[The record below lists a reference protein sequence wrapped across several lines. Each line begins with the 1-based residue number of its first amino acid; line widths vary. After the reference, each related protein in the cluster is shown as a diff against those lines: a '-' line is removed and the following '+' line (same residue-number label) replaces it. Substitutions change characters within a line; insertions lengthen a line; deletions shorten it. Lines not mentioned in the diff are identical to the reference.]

1 MSPIRTAL
9 LGALIVALG
18 PISLALYTPAM
29 PTLVEAFGTDPATV
43 KLTITLYFLGFA
55 FAQIVCGP
63 LSDAYGR
70 KPVALAFFTI
80 YLVGSVLAVFA
91 PTITWLLVARALQ
104 GIGAAAGVATSR
116 AVVRDQFTGQASARI
131 MNMIGLI
138 FAIGPAISPSIGAL
152 LLRTLGWHAIF
163 VSMVVYGLVV
173 VAATVFAISETNPNI
188 NPAAA
193 RPGNILRSYAALARD
208 RTFMRFSLIMSCAFG
223 GLYTLPALLPFVLIG
238 MVGLTPTQYGL
249 ATLIQ
254 TASYAFGNLVTMQ
267 LLRRYDAVR
276 LVPWGIAIFAAAAMI
291 MAIILRIFPPSLFT
305 IIGPTALWGF
315 GSAWIVPGATTA
327 ALANAGGRAGVASAF
342 MGFLQIG
349 GGLAGTL
356 IAAVM
361 FADAFQALMNVM
373 PFLAIIGGVGYALL
387 AGRVLARARG
397 NPERRNV
404 KITADTKGVAGAG
417 REEME
422 DLLHRPPGKAAAR
435 PPRPNSQQSRSR

>member
-1 MSPIRTAL
+1 MSPMRTAL

-29 PTLVEAFGTDPATV
+29 PTLVEAFATDPATI
-43 KLTITLYFLGFA
+43 KLTITLYFCGFA

-70 KPVALAFFTI
+70 KPVALSFFSI
-80 YLVGSVLAVFA
+80 YLSGSLLAVFA
-91 PTITWLLVARALQ
+91 PSVTWLLVARALQ

-131 MNMIGLI
+131 MNLIGLI
-138 FAIGPAISPSIGAL
+138 FAIGPAVSPSLGAL

-163 VSMVVYGLVV
+163 ALMVVYGLVV
-173 VAATVFAISETNPNI
+173 VGVTIFAISETNPNI

-193 RPGNILRSYAALARD
+193 HPKNILRSYAALAGD
-208 RTFMRFSLIMSCAFG
+208 REFMRFSLILSCAFG

-254 TASYAFGNLVTMQ
+254 TAAYASGNVVTMQ
-267 LLRRYDAVR
+267 LLRRYEAVR
-276 LVPWGIAIFAAAAMI
+276 LVPWGIAIFVAAAMI
-291 MAIILRIFPPSLFT
+291 LAVVLRLLPPSLAT
-305 IIGPTALWGF
+305 IIGPTALWAF

-327 ALANAGGRAGVASAF
+327 ALANAGSRAGAASAF

-349 GGLAGTL
+349 GGLAGSLVAATL
-356 IAAVM
+356 
-361 FADAFQALMNVM
+361 FADAYQALRSVL
-373 PFLAIIGGVGYALL
+373 PLLAITGAAGYALL
-387 AGRVLARARG
+387 GGGIPRRRRGPDPRDIELAVDPSGVVGGGGEEIENLTRPARG
-397 NPERRNV
+397 
-404 KITADTKGVAGAG
+404 KD
-417 REEME
+417 
-422 DLLHRPPGKAAAR
+422 
-435 PPRPNSQQSRSR
+435 SRG

>member
-1 MSPIRTAL
+1 MSPMRTAL

-29 PTLVEAFGTDPATV
+29 PTLVEAFATDPATV

-55 FAQIVCGP
+55 FAQLVCGP

-70 KPVALAFFTI
+70 KPVALSFFSI
-80 YLVGSVLAVFA
+80 YLVGSVVAVFA

-104 GIGAAAGVATSR
+104 GIGAAAGVATAR
-116 AVVRDQFTGQASARI
+116 AVVRDQYTGQASARI
-131 MNMIGLI
+131 MNLIGLI
-138 FAIGPAISPSIGAL
+138 FAIGPAVSPSIGAL

-163 VSMVVYGLVV
+163 VSMVLYGLVV
-173 VAATVFAISETNPNI
+173 VAVTIFAISETNPNI

-193 RPGNILRSYAALARD
+193 RPRNILRSYAALARD
-208 RTFMRFSLIMSCAFG
+208 RTFMRFSLILSCAFG
-223 GLYTLPALLPFVLIG
+223 ALYTLPALLPFVLIG

-254 TASYAFGNLVTMQ
+254 TASYACGNLATMQ

-276 LVPWGIAIFAAAAMI
+276 LIPFGIAIFCVAALVLAVG
-291 MAIILRIFPPSLFT
+291 LRLFPPSLTT
-305 IIGPTALWGF
+305 IIGPTALWAF

-327 ALANAGGRAGVASAF
+327 ALANAGDRAGAASAF

-356 IAAVM
+356 LAALL
-361 FADAFQALMNVM
+361 FADAFQALMNVL
-373 PFLAIIGGVGYALL
+373 PVLAAAGVAGYALL
-387 AGRVLARARG
+387 GRDVQRG
-397 NPERRNV
+397 PD
-404 KITADTKGVAGAG
+404 KLDTRDVEVAIDPTGVVGAG
-417 REEME
+417 GEEIE
-422 DLLHRPPGKAAAR
+422 NLTH
-435 PPRPNSQQSRSR
+435 PPRTSSTRR

>member
-1 MSPIRTAL
+1 MSPMRTAI

-43 KLTITLYFLGFA
+43 KLTITLYFFGFA

-70 KPVALAFFTI
+70 KPVALSFFSI
-80 YLVGSVLAVFA
+80 YLIGSVVAVFA
-91 PTITWLLVARALQ
+91 PTITWLLVARGLQ

-131 MNMIGLI
+131 MNLIGLI
-138 FAIGPAISPSIGAL
+138 FAIGPAISPSVGAL

-163 VSMVVYGLVV
+163 ASMVVYGLVV
-173 VAATVFAISETNPNI
+173 VMVTIFAISETNPNI

-193 RPGNILRSYAALARD
+193 HPRNILRSYAALARD

-223 GLYTLPALLPFVLIG
+223 ALYTLPALLPFVLIG

-254 TASYAFGNLVTMQ
+254 TASYACGNLVTMQ

-276 LVPWGIAIFAAAAMI
+276 LVPFGIAIFCFAALI
-291 MAIILRIFPPSLFT
+291 MAVGLRFFPPSLAT
-305 IIGPTALWGF
+305 VIGPAALWAF

-327 ALANAGGRAGVASAF
+327 ALANAGDRAGAASAF

-349 GGLAGTL
+349 GGLAGSL
-356 IAAVM
+356 VAAVI
-361 FADAFQALMNVM
+361 FADAFQALINVL
-373 PFLAIIGGVGYALL
+373 PALAIAGAAGYALL
-387 AGRVLARARG
+387 SGGRPGWRREPDTREIEIAVDPSGIVGAAG
-397 NPERRNV
+397 
-404 KITADTKGVAGAG
+404 
-417 REEME
+417 EEIE
-422 DLLHRPPGKAAAR
+422 DLLYPPTKR
-435 PPRPNSQQSRSR
+435 W

>member
-1 MSPIRTAL
+1 MSPMRTAL

-29 PTLVEAFGTDPATV
+29 PTLVEAFATDPATI

-55 FAQIVCGP
+55 FAQLVCGP

-70 KPVALAFFTI
+70 KPVALAFFSI
-80 YLVGSVLAVFA
+80 YLVGSVVAVFA
-91 PTITWLLVARALQ
+91 PTIMWLLVARALQ

-116 AVVRDQFTGQASARI
+116 AVVRDQYTGQASARI
-131 MNMIGLI
+131 MNLIGLI
-138 FAIGPAISPSIGAL
+138 FAIGPAVSPSVGAL

-163 VSMVVYGLVV
+163 TSMVLYGLVV
-173 VAATVFAISETNPNI
+173 VMVTIFAISETNPSI

-193 RPGNILRSYAALARD
+193 RPKNILQSYTALARD
-208 RTFMRFSLIMSCAFG
+208 RSFLRFSLIMSCAFG

-254 TASYAFGNLVTMQ
+254 TASYATGNLVTMQ
-267 LLRRYDAVR
+267 LLRRYEAVR
-276 LVPWGIAIFAAAAMI
+276 LVPFG
-291 MAIILRIFPPSLFT
+291 MAIIVVAAIIMAVGLRLFPPSLLT

-315 GSAWIVPGATTA
+315 GSAWIVPGATTG
-327 ALANAGGRAGVASAF
+327 ALANAGGRAGSASAF

-356 IAAVM
+356 IAAVL
-361 FADAFQALMNVM
+361 FAEAFQALINVM
-373 PFLAIIGGVGYALL
+373 PVLAIAGAASYALL
-387 AGRVLARARG
+387 GGGIQRQRGRLDPRDIETAVDPSGVVGAAG
-397 NPERRNV
+397 
-404 KITADTKGVAGAG
+404 
-417 REEME
+417 EEIE
-422 DLLHRPPGKAAAR
+422 DLFHRTRSKPG
-435 PPRPNSQQSRSR
+435 PR

>member
-1 MSPIRTAL
+1 MRTAL

-29 PTLVEAFGTDPATV
+29 PTLVEAFATDPATV

-55 FAQIVCGP
+55 FAQLVCGP

-70 KPVALAFFTI
+70 KPVALSFFSI
-80 YLVGSVLAVFA
+80 YLVGSVVAVFA

-104 GIGAAAGVATSR
+104 GIGAAAGVATAR
-116 AVVRDQFTGQASARI
+116 AVVRDQYTGQASARI
-131 MNMIGLI
+131 MNLIGLI
-138 FAIGPAISPSIGAL
+138 FAIGPAVSPSIGAL

-163 VSMVVYGLVV
+163 VSMVLYGLVV
-173 VAATVFAISETNPNI
+173 VAVTIFAISETNPNI

-193 RPGNILRSYAALARD
+193 RPRNILRSYAALARD
-208 RTFMRFSLIMSCAFG
+208 RTFMRFSLILSCAFG
-223 GLYTLPALLPFVLIG
+223 ALYTLPALLPFVLIG

-254 TASYAFGNLVTMQ
+254 TASYACGNLATMQ

-276 LVPWGIAIFAAAAMI
+276 LIPFGIAIFCVAALVLAVG
-291 MAIILRIFPPSLFT
+291 LRLFPPSLMT
-305 IIGPTALWGF
+305 IIGPTALWAF

-327 ALANAGGRAGVASAF
+327 ALANAGDRAGAASAF

-356 IAAVM
+356 LAALL
-361 FADAFQALMNVM
+361 FADAFQALMNVL
-373 PFLAIIGGVGYALL
+373 PLLAAAGVAGYALL
-387 AGRVLARARG
+387 GRDVQRGPDKLDARDVEVAID
-397 NPERRNV
+397 P
-404 KITADTKGVAGAG
+404 TGVVGAG
-417 REEME
+417 GEEIE
-422 DLLHRPPGKAAAR
+422 NLTH
-435 PPRPNSQQSRSR
+435 PPRTSSTRR

>member
-1 MSPIRTAL
+1 MSPTRTAL

-29 PTLVEAFGTDPATV
+29 PTLVEAFATDPATV
-43 KLTITLYFLGFA
+43 KLTITLYFVGFA

-70 KPVALAFFTI
+70 KPVALAFFSI
-80 YLVGSVLAVFA
+80 YLAGSVIAVFA
-91 PTITWLLVARALQ
+91 PTITWLLAARALQ

-131 MNMIGLI
+131 MNLIGLI
-138 FAIGPAISPSIGAL
+138 FAIGPAISPSLGAL
-152 LLRTLGWHAIF
+152 LLRTLGWHSIF
-163 VSMVVYGLVV
+163 ALMVVYGLVV
-173 VAATVFAISETNPNI
+173 VIVTIFAISETNPSI

-208 RTFMRFSLIMSCAFG
+208 RTFMRFSLILSCAFG

-254 TASYAFGNLVTMQ
+254 TGAYASGNLVTMQ

-276 LVPWGIAIFAAAAMI
+276 LVPFGIAIFVAAAMI
-291 MAIILRIFPPSLFT
+291 LAVILRLLPPSLAT
-305 IIGPTALWGF
+305 IIGPTALWAF

-327 ALANAGGRAGVASAF
+327 ALANAGGRAGAASAF

-349 GGLAGTL
+349 GGLAGSL
-356 IAAVM
+356 IAALL
-361 FADAFQALMNVM
+361 FGDAFQALINVL
-373 PFLAIIGGVGYALL
+373 PFLA
-387 AGRVLARARG
+387 
-397 NPERRNV
+397 
-404 KITADTKGVAGAG
+404 VAGAVG
-417 REEME
+417 YVLLGGGLQRRRRKLDPRDVELAVDPTGVVGAGGEEIE
-422 DLLHRPPGKAAAR
+422 NLTHRPQQKA
-435 PPRPNSQQSRSR
+435 SRG

>member
-1 MSPIRTAL
+1 MRTAL

-29 PTLVEAFGTDPATV
+29 PTLVEAFATDPATV

-55 FAQIVCGP
+55 FAQLVCGP

-70 KPVALAFFTI
+70 KPVALSFFSI
-80 YLVGSVLAVFA
+80 YLVGSVVAVFA

-104 GIGAAAGVATSR
+104 GIGAAAGVATAR
-116 AVVRDQFTGQASARI
+116 AVVRDQYTGQASARI
-131 MNMIGLI
+131 MNLIGLI
-138 FAIGPAISPSIGAL
+138 FAIGPAVSPSIGAL

-163 VSMVVYGLVV
+163 VSMVLYGLVV
-173 VAATVFAISETNPNI
+173 VAVTIFAISETNPNI

-193 RPGNILRSYAALARD
+193 RPRNILRSYAALARD
-208 RTFMRFSLIMSCAFG
+208 RTFMRFSLILSCAFG
-223 GLYTLPALLPFVLIG
+223 ALYTLPALLPFVLIG

-254 TASYAFGNLVTMQ
+254 TASYACGNLATMQ

-276 LVPWGIAIFAAAAMI
+276 LIPFGIAIFCVAALVLAVG
-291 MAIILRIFPPSLFT
+291 LRLFPPSLTT
-305 IIGPTALWGF
+305 IIGPTALWAF

-327 ALANAGGRAGVASAF
+327 ALANAGDRAGAASAF

-356 IAAVM
+356 LAALL
-361 FADAFQALMNVM
+361 FADAFQALMNVL
-373 PFLAIIGGVGYALL
+373 PVLAAAGVAGYALL
-387 AGRVLARARG
+387 GRDVQRG
-397 NPERRNV
+397 PD
-404 KITADTKGVAGAG
+404 KLDTRDVEVAIDPTGVVGAG
-417 REEME
+417 GEEIE
-422 DLLHRPPGKAAAR
+422 NLTH
-435 PPRPNSQQSRSR
+435 PPRTSSTRR

>member
-1 MSPIRTAL
+1 MSPMRTAL

-29 PTLVEAFGTDPATV
+29 PTLVEAFATDPATV

-55 FAQIVCGP
+55 FAQLVCGP
-63 LSDAYGR
+63 VSDAYGR
-70 KPVALAFFTI
+70 KPVALAFFSI
-80 YLVGSVLAVFA
+80 YLAGSLIAVFA
-91 PTITWLLVARALQ
+91 PSITWLLVARALQ

-116 AVVRDQFTGQASARI
+116 AVVRDQYTGQASARI

-163 VSMVVYGLVV
+163 ASMVVYGLIVV
-173 VAATVFAISETNPNI
+173 VATTFAISETNPNI

-193 RPGNILRSYAALARD
+193 RPKNILRSYAALARD

-238 MVGLTPTQYGL
+238 LVGLTPTQYGL

-254 TASYAFGNLVTMQ
+254 TASYATGNLVTMQ

-276 LVPWGIAIFAAAAMI
+276 LVPFGIAIFVAAALI
-291 MAIILRIFPPSLFT
+291 LAIVLRLFPPSLLT
-305 IIGPTALWGF
+305 VIGPTALWAF
-315 GSAWIVPGATTA
+315 GSAWIVPGATTG
-327 ALANAGGRAGVASAF
+327 ALANAGSRAGAASAF

-356 IAAVM
+356 IAALL
-361 FADAFQALMNVM
+361 FADAFRALMNVM
-373 PFLAIIGGVGYALL
+373 PLLAIAGAVGYATF
-387 AGRVLARARG
+387 AGGVLRRRARK
-397 NPERRNV
+397 PDPRNV
-404 KITADTKGVAGAG
+404 EIAVDPTGVVGAG
-417 REEME
+417 GEEIE
-422 DLLHRPPGKAAAR
+422 DLLHRPRRKPG
-435 PPRPNSQQSRSR
+435 S

>member
-1 MSPIRTAL
+1 MSPMRTAL

-29 PTLVEAFGTDPATV
+29 PTLVEAFATDPATV

-55 FAQIVCGP
+55 FAQLVCGP

-70 KPVALAFFTI
+70 KPVALSFFSI
-80 YLVGSVLAVFA
+80 YLVGSVVAVFA

-104 GIGAAAGVATSR
+104 GIGAAAGVATAR
-116 AVVRDQFTGQASARI
+116 AVVRDQYTGQASARI
-131 MNMIGLI
+131 MNLIGLI
-138 FAIGPAISPSIGAL
+138 FAIGPAVSPSIGAL

-163 VSMVVYGLVV
+163 VSMVLYGLVV
-173 VAATVFAISETNPNI
+173 VAVTIFAISETNPNI

-193 RPGNILRSYAALARD
+193 RPRNILRSYAALARD
-208 RTFMRFSLIMSCAFG
+208 RTFMRFSMILSCAFG
-223 GLYTLPALLPFVLIG
+223 ALYTLPALLPFVLIG

-254 TASYAFGNLVTMQ
+254 TASYACGNLATMQ

-276 LVPWGIAIFAAAAMI
+276 LIPFGIAIFCVAALVLAVG
-291 MAIILRIFPPSLFT
+291 LRLFPPSLTT
-305 IIGPTALWGF
+305 IIGPTALWAF

-327 ALANAGGRAGVASAF
+327 ALANAGDRAGAASAF

-356 IAAVM
+356 LAALL
-361 FADAFQALMNVM
+361 FADAFQALMNVL
-373 PFLAIIGGVGYALL
+373 PVLAAAGVAGYALL
-387 AGRVLARARG
+387 GRDVQRG
-397 NPERRNV
+397 PD
-404 KITADTKGVAGAG
+404 KLDTRDVEVAIDPTGVVGAG
-417 REEME
+417 GEEIE
-422 DLLHRPPGKAAAR
+422 NLTH
-435 PPRPNSQQSRSR
+435 PPRTSSTRR

>member
-1 MSPIRTAL
+1 MRTAL

-29 PTLVEAFGTDPATV
+29 PTLVEAFATDPATV

-55 FAQIVCGP
+55 FAQLVCGP

-70 KPVALAFFTI
+70 KPVALSFFSI
-80 YLVGSVLAVFA
+80 YLVGSVVAVFA

-104 GIGAAAGVATSR
+104 GIGAAAGVATAR
-116 AVVRDQFTGQASARI
+116 AVVRDQYTGQASARI
-131 MNMIGLI
+131 MNLIGLI
-138 FAIGPAISPSIGAL
+138 FAIGPAVSPSIGAL

-163 VSMVVYGLVV
+163 VSMVLYGLVV
-173 VAATVFAISETNPNI
+173 VAVTIFAISETNPNI

-193 RPGNILRSYAALARD
+193 RPRNILRSYAALARD
-208 RTFMRFSLIMSCAFG
+208 RTFMRFSLILSCAFG
-223 GLYTLPALLPFVLIG
+223 ALYTLPALLPFVLIG

-254 TASYAFGNLVTMQ
+254 TASYACGNLATMQ

-276 LVPWGIAIFAAAAMI
+276 LIPFGIAIFCVAALVLAVG
-291 MAIILRIFPPSLFT
+291 LRLFPPSLTT
-305 IIGPTALWGF
+305 IIGPTALWAF

-327 ALANAGGRAGVASAF
+327 ALANAGDRAGAASAF

-356 IAAVM
+356 LAALL
-361 FADAFQALMNVM
+361 FADAFQALMNVL
-373 PFLAIIGGVGYALL
+373 PLLAAAGVAGYALL
-387 AGRVLARARG
+387 GRDVQRGPDKLDARDVEVG
-397 NPERRNV
+397 IDP
-404 KITADTKGVAGAG
+404 TGVVGAG
-417 REEME
+417 GEEIE
-422 DLLHRPPGKAAAR
+422 NLTH
-435 PPRPNSQQSRSR
+435 PPRTSSTRR

>member
-1 MSPIRTAL
+1 MSPTRTAL

-29 PTLVEAFGTDPATV
+29 PTLVDAFATDPSTV

-55 FAQIVCGP
+55 FAQLVCGP

-70 KPVALAFFTI
+70 KPVALSFFSI
-80 YLVGSVLAVFA
+80 YLVGSVVAVFA

-116 AVVRDQFTGQASARI
+116 AVVRDQYTGQASARI
-131 MNMIGLI
+131 MNLIGLI
-138 FAIGPAISPSIGAL
+138 FAIGPAVSPSIGAL
-152 LLRTLGWHAIF
+152 LLRTLGWHSIF
-163 VSMVVYGLVV
+163 VLMVVYGLIVV
-173 VAATVFAISETNPNI
+173 VATIFAISETNPNI
-188 NPAAA
+188 NAAAA
-193 RPGNILRSYAALARD
+193 RPKNILRSYAMLARD

-254 TASYAFGNLVTMQ
+254 TASYATGNLVTMQ

-276 LVPWGIAIFAAAAMI
+276 LVPWGIAIFAAAA
-291 MAIILRIFPPSLFT
+291 ILLGIVPRLLPPSLLT
-305 IIGPTALWGF
+305 IIGPTALWAF
-315 GSAWIVPGATTA
+315 GSAWIVPGATTG
-327 ALANAGGRAGVASAF
+327 ALANAGSQAGAASAF

-356 IAAVM
+356 IAAVL
-361 FADAFQALMNVM
+361 FADAFQALINVM
-373 PFLAIIGGVGYALL
+373 PFLAIAGAIGYAALAGGVL
-387 AGRVLARARG
+387 RRRARK
-397 NPERRNV
+397 PDPRNV
-404 KITADTKGVAGAG
+404 EIAVDPTGVVGAG
-417 REEME
+417 GEEIE
-422 DLLHRPPGKAAAR
+422 DLLHRPREK
-435 PPRPNSQQSRSR
+435 RSS